1 MSRARHPE
9 ITKATEGTNKNSRLP
24 ARAAGSQSSVTPRAS
39 SRQHT
44 TARSPSSRLRKNR
57 EGRLFVRRGVRWTS
71 PPPRLRQA
79 SPRRAS
85 TYAWQLSGLT
95 VSRRARRGGVA
106 RGASEAP
113 PPSGSSQWR
122 LRQLLAGRVGGARG
136 SRSLLPRPPVYT
148 PSHATRHPSARGGLP
163 RGGLIVRACRRV
175 PRRFREREGE
185 RRALVCHRAAS
196 AVALRERHL
205 FTQSSI
211 PHVGCASTSVSIQC
225 ERMPLASVYTRL
237 RLGDISASL
246 APSSAAAQQRPPMA
260 PRDRKSVV

>member
-1 MSRARHPE
+1 M
-9 ITKATEGTNKNSRLP
+9 
-24 ARAAGSQSSVTPRAS
+24 
-39 SRQHT
+39 
-44 TARSPSSRLRKNR
+44 
-57 EGRLFVRRGVRWTS
+57 RWTS

-79 SPRRAS
+79 SPRRAN

-95 VSRRARRGGVA
+95 ISRRARRGGVA

-175 PRRFREREGE
+175 PRRFRERESE

-211 PHVGCASTSVSIQC
+211 PHVGVHLHLCLFSASACHSATSRRHLRFSRALFCGRAAAATDGAASAASQAA
-225 ERMPLASVYTRL
+225 PLA
-237 RLGDISASL
+237 
-246 APSSAAAQQRPPMA
+246 APPPIPASAAASAWLTPSGVEAR
-260 PRDRKSVV
+260 

>member
-1 MSRARHPE
+1 M
-9 ITKATEGTNKNSRLP
+9 
-24 ARAAGSQSSVTPRAS
+24 
-39 SRQHT
+39 
-44 TARSPSSRLRKNR
+44 
-57 EGRLFVRRGVRWTS
+57 RRGVRWTS

-85 TYAWQLSGLT
+85 TYARQLSGLT

-122 LRQLLAGRVGGARG
+122 LRQPLAGRVGGARG

-175 PRRFREREGE
+175 PRRFRERESE

-211 PHVGCASTSVSIQC
+211 PHVGSVHLHLCLFSASACHSPAC
-225 ERMPLASVYTRL
+225 RATRL

-260 PRDRKSVV
+260 PPQPPPKPHR

>member
-57 EGRLFVRRGVRWTS
+57 EGRLFVRRGCGG
-71 PPPRLRQA
+71 
-79 SPRRAS
+79 PRRRLAFAKLRRAVPVPTRGS
-85 TYAWQLSGLT
+85 SGLT

-122 LRQLLAGRVGGARG
+122 LRQPLAGRVGGARG

-175 PRRFREREGE
+175 PRRFRERESQETGPC
-185 RRALVCHRAAS
+185 V
-196 AVALRERHL
+196 
-205 FTQSSI
+205 
-211 PHVGCASTSVSIQC
+211 
-225 ERMPLASVYTRL
+225 
-237 RLGDISASL
+237 
-246 APSSAAAQQRPPMA
+246 PSSR
-260 PRDRKSVV
+260 